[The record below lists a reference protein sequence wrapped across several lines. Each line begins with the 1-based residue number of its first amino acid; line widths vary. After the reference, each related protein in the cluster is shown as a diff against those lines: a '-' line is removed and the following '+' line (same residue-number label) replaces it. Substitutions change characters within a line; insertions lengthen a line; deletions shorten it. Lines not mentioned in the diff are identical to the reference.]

1 MAHSSALNR
10 YKSEAVVTMSPAR
23 MVVALYDRLM
33 LDLDRAF
40 HALEKRD
47 IAATHASL
55 VHAQDIVNE
64 LNDSLDLDAWS
75 AAANIAEIYG
85 YLLTELLAANVEKN
99 AARIS
104 DCRRIVEPLRD
115 AWREAAALVPDGT
128 AR

>member
-1 MAHSSALNR
+1 MVQSSALNR

-33 LDLDRAF
+33 LDFDRAL

-47 IAATHASL
+47 LASTHAAL

-64 LNDSLDLDAWS
+64 LNDSLDVDAWP
-75 AAANIAEIYG
+75 AAASIAEIYRH
-85 YLLTELLAANVEKN
+85 LLNELLAANLEKN
-99 AARIS
+99 AARIA

-115 AWREAAALVPDGT
+115 AWREAAALVPEGAT
-128 AR
+128 